1 MKVCVILAFLG
12 QVATALRI
20 SPKDASEDTLDIWTR
35 SSTDPIFI
43 TENTQDAA
51 HVETWISS
59 IGGSGT
65 SSFMTEV
72 QGVQPPLAVNAA
84 DDQDGIKHC
93 PFGIAQ
99 ALRGKY
105 GKAHAL
111 TRLKRIVYLHGDITH
126 AILSLNRRG
135 WLNIQADK
143 VRSTGNVRLHPTR
156 GHKATTLERYAQT
169 PGDEL
174 FQVDKH
180 FHSFKDQCKYDVAF
194 LDITQKT
201 DHMPELAAFLGVP
214 ESQLNVHLKPWGF
227 SHHIENLM
235 VERKDYSNYTEA
247 KYVQE
252 LLEFQNKNIHLME
265 QNTPEWQSHY
275 ANIPAWVFAAL
286 QEKFAGVTAEIQKLG
301 GLHIQR
307 ATCAGS

>member
-1 MKVCVILAFLG
+1 MKVCVILAFLD

-35 SSTDPIFI
+35 SSTDTIFI

-72 QGVQPPLAVNAA
+72 QGVQPSLAVNSA
-84 DDQDGIKHC
+84 DDQDGLKHR
-93 PFGIAQ
+93 PFGKAQ
-99 ALRGKY
+99 ALRRFGKDR
-105 GKAHAL
+105 AL
-111 TRLKRIVYLHGDITH
+111 RRLKRIVYLHGDITH

-135 WLNIQADK
+135 WLNVQADK
-143 VRSTGNVRLHPTR
+143 VRSTGNPSRR
-156 GHKATTLERYAQT
+156 GSRGMTLEKYAQT
-169 PGDEL
+169 PGDEF

-180 FHSFKDQCKYDVAF
+180 FHSFKNQCKYDVAF

-201 DHMPELAAFLGVP
+201 DHMPELAAFLKIP

-275 ANIPAWVFAAL
+275 ANIPAWVFGAL